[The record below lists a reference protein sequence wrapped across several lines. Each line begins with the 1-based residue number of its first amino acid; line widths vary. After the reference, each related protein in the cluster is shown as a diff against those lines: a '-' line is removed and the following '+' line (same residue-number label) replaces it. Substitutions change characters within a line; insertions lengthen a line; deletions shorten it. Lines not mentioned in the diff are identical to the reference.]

1 MSRRAFWNLSITGPD
16 PKLSA
21 DKVAQCAP
29 SQKAGQPVVFF
40 HHELVF
46 ASGFPSIKSPNPSFS
61 RGSCAISCLQE
72 GKKTK
77 NTV

>member
-61 RGSCAISCLQE
+61 RGSCAISCLSILHS
-72 GKKTK
+72 K
-77 NTV
+77 